1 MAGCG
6 LRGPRCLGV
15 VCVAVVC
22 VGVAGCDPFQRITV
36 RVLVSVV
43 WVLRGE
49 GLRLVVPRVD

>member
-22 VGVAGCDPFQRITV
+22 VGVAGCDPFQRIIV

-43 WVLRGE
+43 WVLWIGASVR
-49 GLRLVVPRVD
+49 RSRDD